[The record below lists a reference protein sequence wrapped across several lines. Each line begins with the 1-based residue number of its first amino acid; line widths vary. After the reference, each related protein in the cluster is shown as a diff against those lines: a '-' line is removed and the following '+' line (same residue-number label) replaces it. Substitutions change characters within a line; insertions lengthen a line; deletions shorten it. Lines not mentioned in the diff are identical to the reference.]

1 MAKKATRLHFTEDEL
16 ANPRIK
22 KAASKA
28 ERAVDKA
35 DRAAAKTP
43 KKRKLKLDEN
53 KAARR
58 AEEAAAN
65 ASAAAKEGAAGV
77 KTLGQR
83 PVNFKDK
90 AFEYVTEHPQVFLAI
105 GALAVLIMIVS
116 SSLSS
121 CSAFLPGGSGAIVAT
136 TFTAEDEDIIGAN
149 NDYKALEAELQRKV
163 NNIESIYPGY
173 DEYNYYYDIP
183 GEALTDER
191 FANMIREAEKYL
203 GYPYVWGGSS
213 PSTSFDCSGFVSW
226 VINHCG
232 NGWNVGRLTAT

>member
-1 MAKKATRLHFTEDEL
+1 M
-16 ANPRIK
+16 
-22 KAASKA
+22 
-28 ERAVDKA
+28 
-35 DRAAAKTP
+35 
-43 KKRKLKLDEN
+43 
-53 KAARR
+53 
-58 AEEAAAN
+58 
-65 ASAAAKEGAAGV
+65 
-77 KTLGQR
+77 
-83 PVNFKDK
+83 
-90 AFEYVTEHPQVFLAI
+90 FLAI

-163 NNIESIYPGY
+163 NNIESTYPGY

-203 GYPYVWGGSS
+203 GYSYVWGGSS

-232 NGWNVGRLTAT
+232 NGWNVGCLAAT